1 MKARLLTFF
10 LLFSIVSLVFAAGS
24 REAKKNAASNEVVIY
39 AHDSFASEWG
49 AGPALCEAFE
59 KKTGIKVNMI
69 SVGDAVQ
76 VLSRAMLEKDAPEA
90 DVLIGLD
97 NNLYSKAKA
106 ADILEAYKPLD
117 GEKYIDDE
125 LLMEGG
131 WLLVPYDWSSFAMIF
146 DSESGLEAPTCLD
159 DLTKDIYNKKI
170 ILMDPRTSTP
180 GLGFAAWTL
189 AVYGLDGVADYWR
202 NLKANI
208 LTMAPGW
215 STGYGLFT
223 EGEAPLVIS
232 YTTSPAYH
240 VAYDE
245 GDKFVALEFTDGHTY
260 QTEGAGL
267 MKNAPNK
274 ENAKKFLDFLIS
286 TDAQEIVPETQW
298 MYPANNSVE
307 LPDSFKVVSA
317 VPSKVLTVDQDELDK
332 AVEIILA
339 VLAEN

>member
-1 MKARLLTFF
+1 MKARLLTIF
-10 LLFSIVSLVFAAGS
+10 LLISVISVVFAGGRRDA
-24 REAKKNAASNEVVIY
+24 AKKNASNEVVIY

-59 KKTGIKVNMI
+59 KKTGIKVNLI

-76 VLSRAMLEKDAPEA
+76 VLSNAILEKDAPVA
-90 DVLIGLD
+90 DILIGLD
-97 NNLYSKAKA
+97 NNLYPKVKA
-106 ADILEAYKPLD
+106 ADILEAYKPVD
-117 GEKYIDDE
+117 GDKVIDKT
-125 LLMEGG
+125 LLMEDG

-146 DSESGLEAPTCLD
+146 DSESGIEAPTCLA
-159 DLTKDIYNKKI
+159 DLTKDIYRKKI

-189 AVYGLDGVADYWR
+189 AVYGMDGVADYWR
-202 NLKANI
+202 SLKANI
-208 LTMAPGW
+208 LTMASGW

-240 VAYDE
+240 VAYGE
-245 GDKFVALEFTDGHTY
+245 GDKFKALEFTDGHTY

-286 TDAQEIVPETQW
+286 AEAQES
-298 MYPANNSVE
+298 YKA
-307 LPDSFKVVSA
+307 VSA
-317 VPSKVLTVDQDELDK
+317 VPAKVLTVDMDELDK

>member
-1 MKARLLTFF
+1 MKARLLTIF
-10 LLFSIVSLVFAAGS
+10 LLVSVISVVFAGGRRDA
-24 REAKKNAASNEVVIY
+24 AKKNASNEVVIY

-76 VLSRAMLEKDAPEA
+76 VLSNAILEKDAPVA
-90 DVLIGLD
+90 DILIGLD
-97 NNLYSKAKA
+97 NNLYPKVKA
-106 ADILEAYKPLD
+106 ADILEAYKPVD
-117 GEKYIDDE
+117 GDKVIDDE

-146 DSESGLEAPTCLD
+146 DSESGIEAPTCLD
-159 DLTKDIYNKKI
+159 DLTKDIYRKKI

-189 AVYGLDGVADYWR
+189 AVYGMDGIADYWR
-202 NLKANI
+202 SLKANI

-245 GDKFVALEFTDGHTY
+245 GDKFKALEFTDGHTY

-286 TDAQEIVPETQW
+286 AEAQEIVPETQW

-307 LPDSFKVVSA
+307 LPESFKAVSA
-317 VPSKVLTVDQDELDK
+317 VPAKVLTVDMDELDK

-339 VLAEN
+339 VLAE

>member
-1 MKARLLTFF
+1 MKARLLTIF
-10 LLFSIVSLVFAAGS
+10 LLISVISIVFAGGR
-24 REAKKNAASNEVVIY
+24 REAAKKNASNEVVIY
-39 AHDSFASEWG
+39 AHDSFTSEWG
-49 AGPALCEAFE
+49 VGPALCEAFE

-69 SVGDAVQ
+69 SVGEAAQ
-76 VLSRAMLEKDAPEA
+76 VLSRAILEKDAPVA
-90 DVLIGLD
+90 DVLVGLD
-97 NNLYSKAKA
+97 NNLYPKVKA
-106 ADILEAYKPLD
+106 ADILEAYKPVD
-117 GEKYIDDE
+117 GDKVIDDE

-146 DSESGLEAPTCLD
+146 DSESGIEAPTCLA
-159 DLTKDIYNKKI
+159 DLTKDIYRKKI

-189 AVYGLDGVADYWR
+189 AVYGLDGIEAYWR
-202 NLKANI
+202 DLKANI

-240 VAYDE
+240 VAYGE
-245 GDKFVALEFTDGHTY
+245 GDKFKALEFTDGHTY

-267 MKNAPNK
+267 VKNAPNK
-274 ENAKKFLDFLIS
+274 ENGKRFLDFLVS
-286 TDAQEIVPETQW
+286 AEAQELVPETQW

-307 LPDSFKVVSA
+307 PPESFKAVSA
-317 VPSKVLTVDQDELDK
+317 VPAKVLTVDMDELDK
-332 AVEIILA
+332 AVELILA